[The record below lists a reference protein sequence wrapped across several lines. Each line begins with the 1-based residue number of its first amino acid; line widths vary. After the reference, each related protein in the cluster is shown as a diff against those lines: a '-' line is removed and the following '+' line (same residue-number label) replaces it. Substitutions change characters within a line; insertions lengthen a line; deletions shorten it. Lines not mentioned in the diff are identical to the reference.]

1 MFDSQ
6 KIPLRSGPLHGAPI
20 NGRKYIGFTGV
31 ISPQEICA
39 LIWDPTYS
47 PGDFGATPC
56 RLAAGMLF
64 PSTSGMASRD
74 FWQYFSSSIQPH
86 QNEALGVTILFDIL
100 CIYIYIQGLL
110 APQRPSWL
118 IFYAAERMDDDTEN
132 LFKKMLNNLYLH
144 CE

>member
-100 CIYIYIQGLL
+100 CIYIYIFR
-110 APQRPSWL
+110 AS
-118 IFYAAERMDDDTEN
+118 
-132 LFKKMLNNLYLH
+132 LH
-144 CE
+144 HKDQAG